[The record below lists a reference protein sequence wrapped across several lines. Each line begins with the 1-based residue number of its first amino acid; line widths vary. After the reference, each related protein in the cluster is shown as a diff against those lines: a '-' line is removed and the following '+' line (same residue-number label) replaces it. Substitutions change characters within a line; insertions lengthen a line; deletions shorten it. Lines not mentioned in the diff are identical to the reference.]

1 MITPTINPNGS
12 SIDDLIDPR
21 LKAMGRLMDAIEAL
35 KQTAPNGRDYPS
47 DADRC
52 TADRDEHFDRL
63 AKLRAVFDQIANEI
77 LYIKEQGQ

>member
-12 SIDDLIDPR
+12 SIDDLIAPR
-21 LKAMGRLMDAIEAL
+21 VDAVLYLKSAIVAL
-35 KQTAPNGRDYPS
+35 KQATPNGRDYPG

-52 TADRDEHFDRL
+52 TADRDEHLDRL
-63 AKLRAVFDQIANEI
+63 VILRTMLEQIANEA

>member
-1 MITPTINPNGS
+1 MIRPTINPNGS
-12 SIDDLIDPR
+12 SEDDLIAPR
-21 LKAMGRLMDAIEAL
+21 LDAALYLKSAIEAL
-35 KQTAPNGRDYPS
+35 MQAAPNGRDYPS

-77 LYIKEQGQ
+77 LYIKEQGK

>member
-1 MITPTINPNGS
+1 MQ
-12 SIDDLIDPR
+12 
-21 LKAMGRLMDAIEAL
+21 A
-35 KQTAPNGRDYPS
+35 APNGRDYPG

-77 LYIKEQGQ
+77 LYIKEQQP

>member
-12 SIDDLIDPR
+12 SEDDLIAPR
-21 LKAMGRLMDAIEAL
+21 LDAALYLKSAIEAL
-35 KQTAPNGRDYPS
+35 KQATPNGRDYPG
-47 DADRC
+47 DGDRCIADRE
-52 TADRDEHFDRL
+52 EHFDRL

>member
-12 SIDDLIDPR
+12 SIDDLIAPR
-21 LKAMGRLMDAIEAL
+21 LDAALYLKSAIVAL
-35 KQTAPNGRDYPS
+35 KQVTPNGRDYPG

-63 AKLRAVFDQIANEI
+63 VKLRIMLEQIANEA